1 MNTREFVLG
10 YLPESNFDMNCTS
23 LFWRTF
29 PKIEETTFEGAR
41 TSASTI
47 NALTGE

>member
-1 MNTREFVLG
+1 MNKTEFVLG
-10 YLPESNFDMNCTS
+10 DLPESNFDMNCAS

-29 PKIEETTFEGAR
+29 PKVEEITFEGAR